1 LHILET
7 ERLIV
12 RPWSH
17 EDEEPFCALCAD
29 PLVMRHVGDGVGWS
43 PETARQFIAD
53 GIAEQH
59 QHGYCRWPLILKDTG
74 ALAGFCGFAHRDA
87 GAEIGWRLAS
97 QYWGRGLA
105 TEAAQA
111 VFRYGAHVLGF
122 ERITATIQSGN
133 DASQR
138 VAEKLGMTLAGR
150 MERNGRETL
159 IYAANCSRANCGQQA
174 VGGDHNATPGS
185 SS

>member
-1 LHILET
+1 MAPGGL
-7 ERLIV
+7 RKK
-12 RPWSH
+12 S
-17 EDEEPFCALCAD
+17 
-29 PLVMRHVGDGVGWS
+29 
-43 PETARQFIAD
+43 RQFIAD
-53 GIAEQH
+53 AIAEQH
-59 QHGYCRWPLILKDTG
+59 QHGYCRWPLILKDTE

-105 TEAAQA
+105 TEAARA
-111 VFRYGAHVLGF
+111 VFRYGAEALGF
-122 ERITATIQSGN
+122 DRITATIQSGN

-159 IYAANCSRANCGQQA
+159 IFAADCSSANSNQQA
-174 VGGDHNATPGS
+174 AGIHNTTPGS

>member
-1 LHILET
+1 MFILET
-7 ERLIV
+7 QRLIV
-12 RPWSH
+12 RPWAD

-29 PLVMRHVGDGVGWS
+29 PLVMRYVGDGAGWS
-43 PETARQFIAD
+43 PEKARQFIAD
-53 GIAEQH
+53 AVADQR
-59 QHGYCRWPLILKDTG
+59 QHGYCRWPLILKDTD
-74 ALAGFCGFAHRDA
+74 AFAGFCGFAPGEA

-105 TEAAQA
+105 TEAARA
-111 VFRYGAHVLGF
+111 VFRYGAEVLGF

-133 DASQR
+133 DASRR
-138 VAEKLGMTLAGR
+138 VAEKLGMTLAGQ

-159 IYAANCSRANCGQQA
+159 IFAANCSSANSREQDG
-174 VGGDHNATPGS
+174 GGDHNTTPGS